1 MVFKAGPRG
10 VGYYREGHPA
20 NGEVKSLDEL
30 SARELKSRLDALDVD
45 YSTALDK
52 QELRRLI
59 SQVRAR
65 ARSHCRFVLP
75 FIRFIPDSL
84 TYSVPL
90 FLKRQCDRTLVGQP

>member
-1 MVFKAGPRG
+1 LTNARHATSQGNKEGMVFKAGPMG

-20 NGEVKSLDEL
+20 NGGVKSLDEL

-59 SQVRAR
+59 SQVRLGLGRIVALYY
-65 ARSHCRFVLP
+65 RSSTSYQIH
-75 FIRFIPDSL
+75 
-84 TYSVPL
+84 
-90 FLKRQCDRTLVGQP
+90 